1 MKTIPK
7 ADPPVAS
14 VSLPQVQKIVRN
26 YGFCQSLHAGK
37 FYAILAVSD
46 IAKRREGVRFKCQQT
61 ESGKNTAWPPS
72 SETGLFIEKS

>member
-26 YGFCQSLHAGK
+26 YGFCQSLHAGQ
-37 FYAILAVSD
+37 FYAILSVSD
-46 IAKRREGVRFKCQQT
+46 IAKRWEGVR
-61 ESGKNTAWPPS
+61 
-72 SETGLFIEKS
+72 